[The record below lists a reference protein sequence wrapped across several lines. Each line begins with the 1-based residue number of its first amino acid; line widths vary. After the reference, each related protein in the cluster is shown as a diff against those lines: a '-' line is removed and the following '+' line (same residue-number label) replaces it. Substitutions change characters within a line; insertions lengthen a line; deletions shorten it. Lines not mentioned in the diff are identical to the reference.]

1 MLNEAP
7 LLSMNSA
14 AASERGIS
22 PPAFAVSSSAAIGA
36 GLRASERLMPAREI
50 HISHLLDSGTRSREG
65 HALGRQ
71 DSRSRPTLGKEA
83 EEHVLRLDLPMMQAR
98 GFRMHGAEPSQVV
111 VNGGHRHLL
120 RVGAN
125 PG

>member
-1 MLNEAP
+1 
-7 LLSMNSA
+7 
-14 AASERGIS
+14 
-22 PPAFAVSSSAAIGA
+22 
-36 GLRASERLMPAREI
+36 MPAREI

-71 DSRSRPTLGKEA
+71 DGCSRPALSEET
-83 EEHVLRLDLPMMQAR
+83 EEHVLRLDLPVAKAC
-98 GFRMHGAEPSQVV
+98 GFRVHGAEPGQVV

-120 RVGAN
+120 RVGAK

>member
-1 MLNEAP
+1 
-7 LLSMNSA
+7 
-14 AASERGIS
+14 
-22 PPAFAVSSSAAIGA
+22 
-36 GLRASERLMPAREI
+36 MPAREI

-98 GFRMHGAEPSQVV
+98 GFRVRGFEPGQVV